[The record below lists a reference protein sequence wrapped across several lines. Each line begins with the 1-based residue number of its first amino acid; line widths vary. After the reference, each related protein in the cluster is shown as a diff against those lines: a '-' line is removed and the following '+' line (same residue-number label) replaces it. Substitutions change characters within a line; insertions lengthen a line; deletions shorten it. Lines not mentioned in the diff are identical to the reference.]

1 MELQLAEDLKLD
13 TDLPLMEVTK
23 FQFHWKPGC
32 HALFGLEGYLDA
44 SVPWKPEQSGG
55 SILKIWLEKNQT
67 RITLYNGLIVE
78 IDICREGGTSR
89 ITARAVSASHQLD
102 RRPVSCS
109 FQDPSKSYGEIVR
122 QAVLSEG
129 GEVIRNRK
137 TDKETGMPVIQYEET
152 TWEFVNRLG
161 VRLGVPIIPDIETG
175 KPNLWFGMRNGKEV
189 PALSEAQCSVKIR
202 SIGKNK
208 GMLLMTKGRDF
219 FKIGDK
225 MTYLG
230 QKAVIKGVEGRYEQG
245 ELTFTYTLGDPE
257 AKNHYQESIS
267 HPAGLG
273 LWGRVDEVKED
284 MLKLALDVDG
294 GESTGEYFYPWYPD
308 TGNGIYAMPEKGA
321 KVLLY
326 FSRAD
331 EQEGAV
337 IHCMNQKPEND
348 RHYKD
353 RAFNLEDGNYVLLTS
368 ETIDIS
374 RGGGHQVAVD
384 GNAALA
390 STSGNLS
397 IRAEGTIKLRG
408 RQISI
413 STPDELNICQG

>member
-175 KPNLWFGMRNGKEV
+175 KPNLWFGMRNGKF
-189 PALSEAQCSVKIR
+189 
-202 SIGKNK
+202 
-208 GMLLMTKGRDF
+208 GMM
-219 FKIGDK
+219 
-225 MTYLG
+225 
-230 QKAVIKGVEGRYEQG
+230 
-245 ELTFTYTLGDPE
+245 
-257 AKNHYQESIS
+257 
-267 HPAGLG
+267 
-273 LWGRVDEVKED
+273 
-284 MLKLALDVDG
+284 
-294 GESTGEYFYPWYPD
+294 
-308 TGNGIYAMPEKGA
+308 
-321 KVLLY
+321 
-326 FSRAD
+326 
-331 EQEGAV
+331 
-337 IHCMNQKPEND
+337 
-348 RHYKD
+348 
-353 RAFNLEDGNYVLLTS
+353 
-368 ETIDIS
+368 
-374 RGGGHQVAVD
+374 
-384 GNAALA
+384 
-390 STSGNLS
+390 
-397 IRAEGTIKLRG
+397 
-408 RQISI
+408 
-413 STPDELNICQG
+413 